1 MAGYDIAADGHGRSD
16 LLLGRWRGDSV
27 IELVDIAELAG
38 QLMEAIG
45 VAIIVVGALVATGQF
60 LLQLR
65 QRLSATVMYKTY
77 RVGLARAILLGLE
90 FLVAGDIIRTVAI
103 EPRLNSVGVLA
114 AIVGIRTVLSVSLQ
128 LEIEG
133 RWPWQAP
140 ATGDASRQPAS
151 QPLGGE
157 S

>member
-1 MAGYDIAADGHGRSD
+1 M
-16 LLLGRWRGDSV
+16 
-27 IELVDIAELAG
+27 ELTDIAELAG

-60 LLQLR
+60 VLQLR
-65 QRLSATVMYKTY
+65 QRLSATVMYKAY

-114 AIVGIRTVLSVSLQ
+114 AIVAIRTVLSISLQ

-140 ATGDASRQPAS
+140 ATSDVSRQPAS
-151 QPLGGE
+151 QL
-157 S
+157 